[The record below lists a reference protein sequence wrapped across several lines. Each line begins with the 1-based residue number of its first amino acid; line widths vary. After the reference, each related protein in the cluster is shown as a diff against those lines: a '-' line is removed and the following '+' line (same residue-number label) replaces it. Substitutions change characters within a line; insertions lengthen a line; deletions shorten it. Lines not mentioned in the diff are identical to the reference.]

1 MTDQEIIEVIQAKSN
16 GRKIQKRVLGSC
28 GSWEDDPDPKWAFC
42 GFEYRVK
49 PEPMV
54 RYFVEK
60 HGSLIVG
67 HCISKCDADN
77 IAMSFGGRVVK
88 FVEEVE

>member
-42 GFEYRVK
+42 GFEYRAK
-49 PEPMV
+49 PELRV
-54 RYFVEK
+54 RYFVERSDK
-60 HGSLIVG
+60 TLST
-67 HCISKCDADN
+67 CYPNKSTADAV
-77 IAMSFGGRVVK
+77 AFGCGGRVVK

>member
-1 MTDQEIIEVIQAKSN
+1 MTDQEIIEVIQAKIN

-42 GFEYRVK
+42 GFEYRAK
-49 PEPMV
+49 PEP
-54 RYFVEK
+54 RACYFVEK
-60 HGSLIVG
+60 NGSLAAYRYRAKG
-67 HCISKCDADN
+67 DADN
-77 IAMSFGGRVVK
+77 DAAAYGGRVVK